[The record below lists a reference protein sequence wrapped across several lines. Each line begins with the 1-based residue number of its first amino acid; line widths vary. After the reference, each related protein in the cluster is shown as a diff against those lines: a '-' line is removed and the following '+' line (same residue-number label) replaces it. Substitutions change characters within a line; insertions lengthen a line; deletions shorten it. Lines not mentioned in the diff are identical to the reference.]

1 MCQSLFQG
9 KDEVLSLRNLHL
21 IGGEI
26 ASEQTL
32 SKYTICQKGVSAI
45 EEIKNRK
52 RRQGYRLQLRVRWDP
67 TE

>member
-1 MCQSLFQG
+1 MCQSLFQR

-32 SKYTICQKGVSAI
+32 NKYTICQKGVSAI

-52 RRQGYRLQLRVRWDP
+52 KR
-67 TE
+67 